1 MPTIV
6 LTGGGTAGHCTPNLA
21 LIPYLR
27 KHFDKIFYFGSENGI
42 ERNIVEKENLPYFS
56 IPCAKLNRSI
66 TLKNFTIPFK
76 LFSGIINSGNIL
88 DKIKPAV
95 VFSKG
100 GYVAVPTVIAA
111 KNRNIPVI
119 AHESDFTIGLA
130 NKITSRYCKKVL
142 TSFPETALSLKNGE
156 YVGPPLRNELFNV
169 NKNKAL
175 KLLGFN
181 GQKPILLVTGGSLGA
196 QKINNI
202 IRESLDEL
210 LPNFDIL
217 HICGKNNLINSNTH
231 KGYVQIEFLN
241 DIQNAFAISD
251 VCVTRAG
258 SNTLFELMCLRK
270 PCVLIPLPKGTS
282 RGDQIFNANYFQK
295 LGLATT
301 LSQNILTKQSLV
313 FAVNSIYANRFNLS
327 RNFDKNPI
335 HNASEKISSI
345 ISDYIR

>member
-241 DIQNAFAISD
+241 DIQYAFAISD